1 MWPRKYAIHDR
12 LTRVFLHL
20 SDTNVLATDENG
32 VKFNPFTMND
42 CDMKTF
48 LKVFLAVQ
56 FGFWAVVGLDLF
68 GIYLP
73 IVRELAA
80 LIYLT
85 FFPGILLLRILRLH
99 HLGSVESVVYS
110 VGLSLALL
118 MATGLGI
125 NLILPTI
132 GIPDPFAFIPL
143 FGTFTLI
150 MLVLLLVA
158 ILVDRQS
165 IHSTAVPAGT
175 AFSPAALFL
184 GLVPFI
190 AILGTQL
197 MNIADINILL
207 LALILV
213 LAGICLAV
221 AFDIAIPPALYPLA
235 VLVTAL
241 ALLYH
246 KSLLSGYLI
255 GWDIHH
261 EFYLAQLV
269 LDGSYWDM
277 SIPFNTNG
285 MLSIVAL
292 APLYATLCNMD
303 LIWVFK
309 IIYPFLFAL
318 VPLALYRV
326 VEKQTS
332 GKVAFFSMFFFVSFF
347 TFYSEMLSLAR
358 QQIAELFLALTL
370 LALIDKSMD
379 RTHRLTLLLVFG
391 GAMIVSHYGLSY
403 IWMGVLVL
411 ALLLLVAIEKDSVAN
426 MLNAVHARLS
436 RQDGRLL
443 GDRFPTNPR
452 NRSIVIPYVLLFV
465 VLANLYYLFVSESSS
480 LLTILTIGEK
490 ISSSVAGELFNPGTS
505 QGLGIIVS
513 ESPSIS
519 HNVAKYLHIITQ
531 LLIGTGIIAVVFGR
545 RKVRFDTEYFTI
557 GLIFFALNIAGI
569 GLPYFAS
576 ALNTTRLYQITIIV
590 LAPFCVLG
598 GLAIFNSISAL
609 IQRTLSEESITDNST
624 RALSIFFAIFL
635 AFNSGFLYEIADYSS
650 RTSIAFDSNLDF
662 PIFSDRE
669 ITGVEWLSAEN
680 TEAHP
685 VYVDGNRWWLLQGY
699 IPGEQRYLPPP
710 SVMLEG
716 DSYIYLGKYNTGN
729 GRIRI
734 EYREQAHTVTN
745 YVEAAG
751 IVGDMNRI
759 YTNADA
765 EIYYR

>member
-1 MWPRKYAIHDR
+1 MWPRRYAIQDR
-12 LTRVFLHL
+12 VTTAFLHL
-20 SDTNVLATDENG
+20 SDTDEPAPDEHAG
-32 VKFNPFTMND
+32 IFNPFALND

-68 GIYLP
+68 GISLP
-73 IVRELAA
+73 IVRELTAF
-80 LIYLT
+80 IYLT

-110 VGLSLALL
+110 AGLSLALL

-125 NLILPTI
+125 NLILPAM
-132 GIPDPFAFIPL
+132 GISDPFAFIPL
-143 FGTFTLI
+143 FGTVSLI
-150 MLVLLLVA
+150 MLALLLIAV
-158 ILVDRQS
+158 LVDRRDVRP
-165 IHSTAVPAGT
+165 AVNSPGT
-175 AFSPAALFL
+175 AFSPGALFL

-190 AILGTQL
+190 AILGTQA
-197 MNIADINILL
+197 MNTAGINILL

-213 LAGICLAV
+213 LAGICIAV
-221 AFDIAIPPALYPLA
+221 AFDIAIPPALYPFA
-235 VLVTAL
+235 ILVTAL

-292 APLYATLCNMD
+292 VPLYATLCKMD
-303 LIWVFK
+303 PVWVFK

-318 VPLALYRV
+318 VPLALYRA

-379 RTHRLTLLLVFG
+379 RTRRLTLLFVFG
-391 GAMIVSHYGLSY
+391 GAMMVSHYGLSY

-411 ALLLLVAIEKDSVAN
+411 AWLLLVGIEKESVAGI
-426 MLNAVHARLS
+426 LNAVHARLS
-436 RQDGRLL
+436 RRDGRLL
-443 GDRFPTNPR
+443 GDIFPVCPE
-452 NRSIVIPYVLLFV
+452 NRSIVLPYVLFFV
-465 VLANLYYLFVSESSS
+465 LAANLYYLFITESSS
-480 LLTILTIGEK
+480 LLTILTIGGK

-531 LLIGTGIIAVVFGR
+531 LLIGTGILAVLFGR
-545 RKVRFDTEYFTI
+545 RRFRFDTEYFTLA
-557 GLIFFALNIAGI
+557 LIFFAINVAGI

-598 GLAIFNSISAL
+598 GLAIFNGISGFL
-609 IQRTLSEESITDNST
+609 QRTLSEESVTDNSI

-650 RTSIAFDSNLDF
+650 RTSIAFDAGLDF
-662 PIFSDRE
+662 PVFSDRE
-669 ITGVEWLSAEN
+669 VTGVRWLAAEN
-680 TEAHP
+680 TGEHP

-716 DSYIYLGKYNTGN
+716 DSYIYLGKYNTGH
-729 GRIRI
+729 GSARI
-734 EYREQAHTVTN
+734 EYREQAHTVTE
-745 YVEAAG
+745 YVDAAG

-759 YTNADA
+759 YANADA